1 MTRRIFED
9 PQSIRRVC
17 HAALPIHTNVNIV
30 PLPLPDHV
38 QPPPLAVGW
47 RTVFFLFCCFF
58 GGLGASVLPIR
69 SGMGLSYLTR
79 KTIKIY
85 GF

>member
-38 QPPPLAVGW
+38 QPPPPRGRVAN
-47 RTVFFLFCCFF
+47 CFF
-58 GGLGASVLPIR
+58 FVLLFFWGVGGISAPH
-69 SGMGLSYLTR
+69 
-79 KTIKIY
+79 
-85 GF
+85 